1 MKRIQI
7 NDMAETEKLRHHLIL
22 IATCFTMIMAGFC
35 LVVNAAGKEAVVN
48 EAANNEVTATEAADR
63 NDGAVGQAEEEHED
77 KEADAADGQ
86 TADSTTQARDT
97 TYDENNYVNDDV
109 LEAPVI
115 AGSWKKEAG
124 GWRFYNG
131 AGVMQTGLCSI
142 DGKKYYF
149 GTNDGLMKTSWQK
162 IGRYYYYFGTDGAM
176 KTGWQKIGG
185 CWYYFDKAGAMLIG
199 HQELDGKKYYFGDH
213 NDGVMKTGWI
223 SVGEFQEKGKKIA
236 DIWSYYGA
244 DGAALRNSW
253 LKYGGYWYY
262 FDELCEME
270 TDTTLIDG
278 KGYYFGGPNDGRM
291 KIGWQQIEGKWVYLG
306 TDGAVRTGWQQVGGC
321 WYYLGKHG
329 EMETGFRN
337 IDGGLYCL
345 GSDGAM
351 KTGWQ
356 KKSND
361 WYYFN
366 ASGAA
371 VKGWQYVGG
380 NWFYFEKD
388 HKMVRNTIKEL
399 DSKRYAFNADGVM
412 LFGTFKLNGETYLT
426 DASGAIVDQLKG
438 IDVSEFQGNIN
449 WQKVKA
455 AGIDFV
461 IIRAGYRGKKYGT
474 LAKDSKFEQNI
485 AGAIA
490 AGLKVGAYMFSEAID
505 YTEGAEE
512 ARYLVSLIKKYDIKL
527 PLVVDTEYQSG
538 ARSNGISV
546 AARTTAIKGFCETI
560 QALGYTPMIY
570 ASTSWLNNNLD
581 MRHLSAYRVW
591 VAQYYSKVTYKGRYD
606 VWQYTSKGKVD
617 GISGNVD
624 MNYWYNR

>member
-1 MKRIQI
+1 MTGITS
-7 NDMAETEKLRHHLIL
+7 MH
-22 IATCFTMIMAGFC
+22 
-35 LVVNAAGKEAVVN
+35 
-48 EAANNEVTATEAADR
+48 
-63 NDGAVGQAEEEHED
+63 QA
-77 KEADAADGQ
+77 Q
-86 TADSTTQARDT
+86 
-97 TYDENNYVNDDV
+97 
-109 LEAPVI
+109 
-115 AGSWKKEAG
+115 
-124 GWRFYNG
+124 
-131 AGVMQTGLCSI
+131 
-142 DGKKYYF
+142 
-149 GTNDGLMKTSWQK
+149 
-162 IGRYYYYFGTDGAM
+162 
-176 KTGWQKIGG
+176 
-185 CWYYFDKAGAMLIG
+185 
-199 HQELDGKKYYFGDH
+199 
-213 NDGVMKTGWI
+213 
-223 SVGEFQEKGKKIA
+223 
-236 DIWSYYGA
+236 
-244 DGAALRNSW
+244 
-253 LKYGGYWYY
+253 
-262 FDELCEME
+262 
-270 TDTTLIDG
+270 
-278 KGYYFGGPNDGRM
+278 
-291 KIGWQQIEGKWVYLG
+291 
-306 TDGAVRTGWQQVGGC
+306 
-321 WYYLGKHG
+321 
-329 EMETGFRN
+329 
-337 IDGGLYCL
+337 
-345 GSDGAM
+345 
-351 KTGWQ
+351 
-356 KKSND
+356 
-361 WYYFN
+361 
-366 ASGAA
+366 
-371 VKGWQYVGG
+371 KGWQYVGG

-581 MRHLSAYRVW
+581 MRQLSAYRVW